1 MIRRS
6 LSAIRRCVLTAPGA
20 CARVEN
26 SPFMSTPDSKPPV
39 TIAIVGAGSRGRT
52 IYGRFAQDHPE
63 LARVVAVADPKPERR
78 EAMASEHGL
87 SAEQLYEDWRQLLAA
102 KPAAQAVVVATDD
115 LDHHQP
121 ALGFL
126 EAGYHLLLEKP
137 MAPTLAECESIAL
150 AASKAKGMSAVA
162 HVLRY
167 TPYFRKLR
175 QLIEEDA
182 VGPVITV
189 RHLEPVNY
197 WHFAHSFVRG
207 NWRNSTGASPFIL
220 AKCCHDFD
228 ILLYL
233 VGRRPTA
240 VQSFGGLSHF
250 TPSAAP
256 PGAADRC
263 VACDLQ
269 DTCAYS
275 ATKFYG
281 GMLEEEQWGWPLDV
295 VTTQF
300 TSEALHK
307 VLSEG
312 PYGRC
317 VYQCDNNVPDHQ
329 VVNLTFESGAT
340 ASLVATAFTQ
350 KPARETEVMGA
361 FGSLRGDGATIVHQ
375 DFRTGKEK
383 IHRIEGETSHHMGGD
398 PAMLREFFEA
408 VSSGDRSILSSTPEV
423 SLLSHQMA
431 LLAERSRLHGT
442 VETIPQA

>member
-1 MIRRS
+1 
-6 LSAIRRCVLTAPGA
+6 
-20 CARVEN
+20 
-26 SPFMSTPDSKPPV
+26 MSTPDSKKPV

-52 IYGRFAQDHPE
+52 VYGRFALDHPE
-63 LARVVAVADPKPERR
+63 LARVVAVADPRADRR
-78 EAMASEHGL
+78 EAMAAEHHLCEG
-87 SAEQLYEDWRQLLAA
+87 QIYENWQLLLEA
-102 KPAAQAVVVATDD
+102 KPFAQAVIVATDD

-137 MAPTLAECESIAL
+137 MAPTLAECESIAE
-150 AASKAKGMSAVA
+150 AARRAKGMSAVA

-175 QLIEEDA
+175 QLIESDA

-228 ILLYL
+228 ILLFL
-233 VGRRPTA
+233 VGQRPTA
-240 VQSFGGLSHF
+240 VQSFGSLSHF
-250 TPSAAP
+250 QSSAAP
-256 PGAADRC
+256 HDAADRC
-263 VACDLQ
+263 VACQLQ

-281 GMLEEEQWGWPLDV
+281 GLLKEEQWGWPLDV
-295 VTTQF
+295 VTSRF
-300 TSEALHK
+300 TSEALNQA
-307 VLSEG
+307 LTEG

-317 VYQCDNNVPDHQ
+317 VYHCDNNVPDHQ

-350 KPARETEVMGA
+350 RPARETEVMGA

-383 IHRIEGETSHHMGGD
+383 IHRIEGETSHHLGGD
-398 PAMLREFFEA
+398 TTMLREFFQA
-408 VSSGDRSILSSTPEV
+408 VSSGDRSVLSSTPEV

-442 VETIPQA
+442 VEAIQEV